1 MTQHET
7 AFLLSFEFEM
17 NGRELD
23 IGLYQTHNYMAKPSS
38 LRCFSSILFRDGT
51 FKISYGGRTSACES
65 EAAISSAPFS
75 FFWRPHLLNY
85 KDLFFFRLVCSI

>member
-17 NGRELD
+17 DGTRTGYWL
-23 IGLYQTHNYMAKPSS
+23 IYQTHNYMAKPSS

-51 FKISYGGRTSACES
+51 FKIYGGRTSACES
-65 EAAISSAPFS
+65 EAAI
-75 FFWRPHLLNY
+75 
-85 KDLFFFRLVCSI
+85 